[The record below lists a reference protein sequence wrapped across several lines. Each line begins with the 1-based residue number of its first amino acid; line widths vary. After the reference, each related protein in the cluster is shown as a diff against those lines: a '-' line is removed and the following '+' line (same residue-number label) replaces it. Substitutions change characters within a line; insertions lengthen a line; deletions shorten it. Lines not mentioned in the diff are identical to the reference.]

1 MGCQARVK
9 NKIIPYNPKL
19 KEYAKQLRKNST
31 LAEVLLWKSIK
42 NRTLGVQFHR
52 QVPMLNYIVDFYCH
66 ELMLAIEIDGNSHD
80 YRYFEDS
87 KRQNKL
93 EECGVEFIRFS
104 DSDVKNNMFS
114 ISLSLEEKVRSL
126 RTPLKPPQ
134 GDNQNEELH
143 SKSIKEILIQ
153 THDRIKPF
161 IHKTPV
167 LSSSLINEMVGA
179 DIVFKCENFQKMG
192 AFKMR
197 GAANAILSLSEEER
211 QRGVVTH
218 SSGNFAQAVSLA
230 AQKLDVKAY
239 IVMPENAPQVKKNG
253 VKTYEGEIIECE
265 STPQARESTAN
276 KIKEEKGASFLHP
289 SNQDEV
295 IYGNSTAAIE
305 LLEEYP
311 ELDVILT
318 PVGGGGLIAGT
329 ALAAN
334 YFSNNCKIIGGEP
347 MEADDAY
354 RSLIS
359 GKIETN
365 ESFHTVADG
374 LRTHLGDRNFPII
387 KKYVDKIIRVEEDE
401 IINAMQLI
409 WERMKIII
417 EPSCAVPFAAVL
429 KNKEEFKNKNVGIIL
444 SGGNVDVTNLPFG

>member
-1 MGCQARVK
+1 VK
-9 NKIIPYNPKL
+9 NKIITYNPKL
-19 KEYAKQLRKNST
+19 KEYARQLRKNST
-31 LAEVLLWKSIK
+31 LAETLLWKNIK
-42 NRTLGVQFHR
+42 NKALGVQFHR
-52 QVPMLNYIVDFYCH
+52 QVPMLEYIVDFYCH

-80 YRYFEDS
+80 YSYFEDVH
-87 KRQNKL
+87 RQNKL
-93 EECGVEFIRFS
+93 EEYGVTFIRFS
-104 DSDVKNNMFS
+104 DSDIKNNMFS
-114 ISLSLEEKVRSL
+114 VSMSLEEKLKSL
-126 RTPLKPPQ
+126 KTPLKSPQ
-134 GDNQNEELH
+134 GDNH
-143 SKSIKEILIQ
+143 SKEKLIEV
-153 THDRIKPF
+153 HNRIKPF
-161 IHKTPV
+161 IHRTPV
-167 LSSSLINEMVGA
+167 LTSQLLDEKAGCHLF
-179 DIVFKCENFQKMG
+179 FKCENFQKMG

-211 QRGVVTH
+211 KRGVVTH

-230 AQKLDVKAY
+230 AQKLGVKAY
-239 IVMPENAPQVKKNG
+239 IVMPENAPQVKKDG

-265 STPQARESTAN
+265 STPQAREATAN
-276 KIKEEKGASFLHP
+276 KIREEKGASFLHP

-295 IYGNSTAAIE
+295 IFGNSTAAME
-305 LLEEYP
+305 LLEEYS

-329 ALAAN
+329 ALAAY
-334 YFSNNCKIIGGEP
+334 YFSNNCKVIGGEP

-365 ESFHTVADG
+365 DSFHTIADG

-387 KKYVDKIIRVEEDE
+387 QEHVEKIIRVEEHE
-401 IINAMQLI
+401 IVNAMQLI

-429 KNKEEFKNKNVGIIL
+429 KNREEFQNKNVGIIL
-444 SGGNVDVTNLPFG
+444 SGGNVDVRNLPF